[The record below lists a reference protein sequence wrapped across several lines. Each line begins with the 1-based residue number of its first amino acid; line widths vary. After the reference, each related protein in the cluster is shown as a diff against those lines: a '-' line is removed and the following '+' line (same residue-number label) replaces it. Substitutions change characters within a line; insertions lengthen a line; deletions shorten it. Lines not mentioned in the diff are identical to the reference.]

1 MNPIKR
7 QPKRWL
13 CANRASAL
21 ITVMIF
27 TALSAAILG
36 SVLAWS
42 SNHGKIVHRH
52 NEFIRAQYVAEAGAE
67 KTFATMRHFMR
78 TMGRAPNQTDLDT
91 MATAFVPTAADNG
104 SFADYQFIRH
114 DGVTNRV
121 SCTVIGAPTNQT
133 ITEGPYAGLYG
144 LVLPYSVTSR
154 VRTINRPV
162 SLTAGIQRDIQYQ
175 SIPIFQFAVFYNP
188 DLEIENGPPMVING
202 RVHGNS
208 NGYFAPDTSLT
219 FLSPVT
225 IAKKIFNNPIPGDTH
240 KSSWNMP
247 DYGTASSATES
258 ATSLNMPLY
267 PNPGGNDAHD
277 ILEMP
282 PTSGSDP
289 IASERFYNK
298 AGLRIII
305 RDSGSIITNSAGATV
320 TGITSAMIN
329 TTKTIYNFREGKT
342 QRLTELNIGNL
353 SAGGK
358 LPSNG
363 IVYVVD
369 QRSTTSSQQTAV
381 RLVNGAT
388 LPANGLTVATPNPLY
403 IQGNYNTANRPASVL
418 ADAVN
423 ILSNNWN
430 DANHD
435 KSLSNRKAT
444 ATTVNTAI
452 FTGIVPTVG
461 NSYSGGLEN
470 LPRFH
475 EDWSGGVVFTYR
487 GSMVVM
493 FNSETAVG
501 AWGNSSY
508 RPPNRNWSFNVNFL
522 DPTKLPPGTPSV
534 VTLVRSN
541 WKVVP

>member
-1 MNPIKR
+1 MNLGKFKSR
-7 QPKRWL
+7 LRTR
-13 CANRASAL
+13 RASAL
-21 ITVMIF
+21 VTVLIF
-27 TALSAAILG
+27 IALSTAILG
-36 SVLAWS
+36 SVLSYS
-42 SNHGKIVHRH
+42 SNHGKVVDRH

-67 KTFATMRHFMR
+67 KTFAMMRNFMR
-78 TMGRAPNQTDLDT
+78 TMGRAPNQADLDS
-91 MATAFVPTAADNG
+91 MANTFLPTTADNG
-104 SFADYQFIRH
+104 SFSAYQF
-114 DGVTNRV
+114 VTHQDVTDSV
-121 SCTVIGAPTNQT
+121 SCTVIGAATNQT
-133 ITEGPYAGLYG
+133 ISEGPYAGLYG
-144 LVLPYSVTSR
+144 LVQRYSVTSR
-154 VRTINRPV
+154 VRTIARPV
-162 SLTAGIQRDIQYQ
+162 SLTAGIQREIQYQ
-175 SIPIFQFAVFYNP
+175 SIPIFQFAVFYNQ

-202 RVHGNS
+202 RVHGNA

-225 IAKKIFNNPIPGDTH
+225 IAKKIYTNPIPGDLH
-240 KSSWNMP
+240 KSTWNMP

-258 ATSLNMPLY
+258 ASSLNMPLY
-267 PNPGGNDAHD
+267 PTSASNDAHD

-282 PTSGSDP
+282 PASGTDP
-289 IASERFYNK
+289 IASDRFYNK
-298 AGLRIII
+298 AGLRIVI

-320 TGITSAMIN
+320 TGITSSMVN
-329 TTKTIYNFREGKT
+329 TSKTIYNFREGKT
-342 QRLTELNIGNL
+342 QRLTELNIGSL
-353 SAGGK
+353 SAAGK
-358 LPSNG
+358 LPANG

-369 QRSTTSSQQTAV
+369 QRTTTSSQQTAV

-388 LPANGLTVATPNPLY
+388 LPNNGLTIATPNPIY
-403 IQGNYNTANRPASVL
+403 IQGNYNTANKSAAVF

-430 DANHD
+430 DTNHD

-461 NSYSGGLEN
+461 NNYSGGLEN

-475 EDWSGGVVFTYR
+475 EDWSGGVVFTYS

-501 AWGNSSY
+501 RWGNSSY
-508 RPPNRNWSFNVNFL
+508 SPPNRNWSFNTNFL

-534 VTLVRSN
+534 VTLVRAN

>member
-1 MNPIKR
+1 MNLGKVNSVLR
-7 QPKRWL
+7 DR
-13 CANRASAL
+13 RASAL
-21 ITVMIF
+21 VTVLIF
-27 TALSAAILG
+27 IALSTAILG
-36 SVLAWS
+36 SVLSYS
-42 SNHGKIVHRH
+42 SNHGKIVDRH

-67 KTFATMRHFMR
+67 KTFAMMRNFMR
-78 TMGRAPNQTDLDT
+78 TMGRAPNQADLDS
-91 MATAFVPTAADNG
+91 MANTFLPTADDNG
-104 SFADYQFIRH
+104 SFSAYQF
-114 DGVTNRV
+114 VTHQNVTDSV
-121 SCTVIGAPTNQT
+121 SCTVIGTPTNQT
-133 ITEGPYAGLYG
+133 ITEGPYSGLYG
-144 LVLPYSVTSR
+144 LVQRYSVTSR
-154 VRTINRPV
+154 VRTIARPV
-162 SLTAGIQRDIQYQ
+162 SLTAGIQREIQYQ

-202 RVHGNS
+202 RVHGNG

-225 IAKKIFNNPIPGDTH
+225 IAKKIYTNPIPGDLH
-240 KSSWNMP
+240 KSSWNP
-247 DYGTASSATES
+247 PNYGTNSSATENS
-258 ATSLNMPLY
+258 PSLNMPLY
-267 PNPGGNDAHD
+267 PTSTSNDAHD

-282 PTSGSDP
+282 PTSGTDP
-289 IASERFYNK
+289 IASDRFYNK
-298 AGLRIII
+298 AGLRILI

-320 TGITSAMIN
+320 TGITSSMIN
-329 TTKTIYNFREGKT
+329 TSKTIYNFREGKT

-353 SAGGK
+353 SSAGK
-358 LPSNG
+358 LPANG

-369 QRSTTSSQQTAV
+369 QRTTTSSQQTAV

-388 LPANGLTVATPNPLY
+388 LPNNGLTVATPNPIY
-403 IQGNYNTANRPASVL
+403 IQGNYNTANKSAAIL

-430 DANHD
+430 DTNHD

-461 NSYSGGLEN
+461 NNYSGGLEN

-475 EDWSGGVVFTYR
+475 EDWSGGIVFTYS

-501 AWGNSSY
+501 RWGNSSY
-508 RPPNRNWSFNVNFL
+508 SPPNRNWSFNTNFL

-534 VTLVRSN
+534 VTLVRAN